1 LKSTLKHRLVG
12 AAVLAAVAILF
23 LPSFFKEKQMAS
35 VSKKTQIPARPGIVA
50 VEFNAPKPVLDI
62 EPAPAPETMFVP
74 EDGVPPEAL
83 NDSNTDSNT
92 ESNTESNTDS
102 NTKIAQSTISSL
114 NSSSDAAAMPLNA
127 QGLPDAWVVQVGSFS
142 TKEAA
147 IKLRDELQVEGF
159 KAYVRTIPN
168 GNSSVSRVF
177 IGPKLDKS
185 QAQLI
190 KAQVDKRLKVNSILT
205 RFKP

>member
-83 NDSNTDSNT
+83 NDSNT
-92 ESNTESNTDS
+92 ESNTELNTDS

-190 KAQVDKRLKVNSILT
+190 KAQVDKRLKVNSILM

>member
-1 LKSTLKHRLVG
+1 LKGTLKHRLIG
-12 AAVLAAVAILF
+12 ATVLAAIAILF

-35 VSKKTQIPARPGIVA
+35 VSKKTQIPPRPSITA
-50 VEFNAPKPVLDI
+50 VEFSAPQPVADI
-62 EPAPAPETMFVP
+62 EQAPAPETMFVP
-74 EDGVPPEAL
+74 EDGIPEEAA
-83 NDSNTDSNT
+83 T
-92 ESNTESNTDS
+92 
-102 NTKIAQSTISSL
+102 SSE
-114 NSSSDAAAMPLNA
+114 NAAMPLNA
-127 QGLPDAWVVQVGSFS
+127 QGLPDAWVVQVASFS

-147 IKLRDELQVEGF
+147 IKLRDDLQAEGF
-159 KAYVRTIPN
+159 KAYVRTVPN
-168 GNSSVSRVF
+168 GNSSMPNVDSTISRVF